1 LEKIANFKLERRRY
15 KAEDELRIKLE
26 EEREEQEKMR
36 EIAKQ
41 ARVKEEE
48 ELKKKL
54 EEIVKYAHKKTAGKQ
69 DQDSPRR
76 TKTPKRS
83 ESPS

>member
-1 LEKIANFKLERRRY
+1 
-15 KAEDELRIKLE
+15 
-26 EEREEQEKMR
+26 MR